1 MLFSVDELREFGA
14 IEQFLTVL
22 QNQNQ
27 NNHIDQYENTFDPLT
42 PRSNLYLSL
51 LTTIQFS

>member
-1 MLFSVDELREFGA
+1 MFSVNKLREFGA
-14 IEQFLTVL
+14 IEQFSTVL